1 MLAGGAGFIGSH
13 LADRLISDGYRVV
26 VADNLLLGRED
37 NIQHLFSNPK
47 FTFIPSDLSLPAEAR
62 ELFQIQTF
70 DVVFHFAANSDIQ
83 ASAHD
88 PARDLQNTFLTTI
101 NILECMRL
109 FQVKEI
115 IFASSSAVYGYKP
128 GVRISEDSGNLL
140 PVSYYGGAKLA
151 SEAFIV
157 SYCYMNNLKS
167 WILRFPN
174 VVGGRLT
181 HGVVCDFI
189 AKLKKNPTSLAI
201 LGNGQQSKPYLYV
214 ADLIDAILYLWL
226 NRRETINCFNIGVD
240 SQTTVTS
247 IADMVCEEMG
257 LQNVEYLYTGEII
270 GWKGDVPEF
279 QYDLSKIHDTNWKS
293 RLSSDEAVHLA
304 IRKMLS
310 K

>member
-1 MLAGGAGFIGSH
+1 M
-13 LADRLISDGYRVV
+13 
-26 VADNLLLGRED
+26 ADNLILGRID
-37 NIQHLFSNPK
+37 NINHLLSHPN
-47 FTFIPSDLSLPAEAR
+47 FTFIPIDLSLPVKVH

-88 PARDLQNTFLTTI
+88 PARDLHNTFLTTI
-101 NILECMRL
+101 NILEGMRL

-128 GVRISEDSGNLL
+128 GVRISEDSGNLW

-174 VVGGRLT
+174 VLGGRLT
-181 HGVVCDFI
+181 HGVVYDFI
-189 AKLKKNPTSLAI
+189 NKLSKNPASLEI

-214 ADLIDAILYLWL
+214 ADLIDAIFYLWL
-226 NRRETINCFNIGVD
+226 NRREMINCFNIGVD

-247 IADMVCEEMG
+247 IADMLCEEMG
-257 LQNVEYLYTGEII
+257 LRNVEYLYTGENV

-279 QYDLSKIHDTNWKS
+279 QYDLSKIHAVNWKS
-293 RLSSDEAVHLA
+293 QYTSDEAVGLA
-304 IRKMLS
+304 IQKMLRN
-310 K
+310 